1 MEHLEAAGLATFPKS
16 RSSFSLYLC
25 FLLRI
30 LYTTTIRNSSSL
42 LLSSF
47 SCFSSWNDGQPH
59 TLRRSGG
66 VVSRYSIL
74 GRTKTISEEYSLLF
88 LASVLKCCPTRNA
101 GTRHQRR
108 KEKRDK
114 LLHFSSIVSVP
125 TYRVAAL
132 WCCSSAAIS
141 RTFFISCSSVFLAI
155 CKVSNQRT
163 QDFEIPSG
171 QKKKRR
177 AQRRVSRMFPSSKL
191 NDIVHQFTPA
201 KLGTVIFHFF
211 LEFRFKTN
219 SIDSF
224 KLKNRTGY
232 KGTFLNKIIK
242 FLLY

>member
-1 MEHLEAAGLATFPKS
+1 MRTDMEHLEAAGLATFPRS
-16 RSSFSLYLC
+16 RRFFLSLSL

-74 GRTKTISEEYSLLF
+74 RRTKTISEEYSLLF

-132 WCCSSAAIS
+132 WCCSSVAI
-141 RTFFISCSSVFLAI
+141 F
-155 CKVSNQRT
+155 
-163 QDFEIPSG
+163 QD
-171 QKKKRR
+171 
-177 AQRRVSRMFPSSKL
+177 
-191 NDIVHQFTPA
+191 
-201 KLGTVIFHFF
+201 
-211 LEFRFKTN
+211 
-219 SIDSF
+219 
-224 KLKNRTGY
+224 
-232 KGTFLNKIIK
+232 
-242 FLLY
+242 LL